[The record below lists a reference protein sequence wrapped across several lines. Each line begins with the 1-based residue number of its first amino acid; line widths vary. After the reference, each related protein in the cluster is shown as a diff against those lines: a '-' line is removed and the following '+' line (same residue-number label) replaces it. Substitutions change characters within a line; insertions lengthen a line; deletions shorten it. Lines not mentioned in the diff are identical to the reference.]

1 MIAALPLGVAAA
13 LLLIALFA
21 GIGTT
26 ALGPGGVL
34 TTVGLFTLT
43 DLPAASVA
51 GTAIAAQIA
60 TGLVATGACVR
71 SGHLRQAPTRRTA
84 AVFAAA
90 AAVGTPVGVVLGTR
104 VDQRGFGLAL
114 AAVTLA
120 AALGLAH
127 RLRVDAGGLR
137 ATAPPGPAAVGALG
151 VTVAVVSGTVGV
163 GGPLL
168 AVPLLIALGAPMLPA
183 VAAAQVQSVVI
194 ALIATGGYALGGDVD
209 WALAVLIAVPQT
221 AGVLLG
227 WRIARAAPTRPL
239 QYALVLALIAVAG
252 YLAATA

>member
-1 MIAALPLGVAAA
+1 MIAAVPPGVLAA
-13 LLLIALFA
+13 LTLIALLA

-43 DLPAASVA
+43 GLPAAAVA

-71 SGHLRQAPTRRTA
+71 SGHLRAAPTRRTA
-84 AVFAAA
+84 AVFAGA
-90 AAVGTPVGVVLGTR
+90 AAVGTPLGVLLGTR
-104 VDQRGFGLAL
+104 VDQRAFGFVL

-127 RLRVDAGGLR
+127 RLRADAGGLR
-137 ATAPPGPAAVGALG
+137 ATAPPGPIAVGALG
-151 VTVAVVSGTVGV
+151 VAVAVVSGTVGV

-194 ALIATGGYALGGDVD
+194 STVATGGYALGGDVD
-209 WALAVLIAVPQT
+209 WALAALIAVPQT
-221 AGVLLG
+221 ARG
-227 WRIARAAPTRPL
+227 AR
-239 QYALVLALIAVAG
+239 
-252 YLAATA
+252 

>member
-104 VDQRGFGLAL
+104 VDQRGFGLVL

-221 AGVLLG
+221 VGVLLG